1 MTRNLSAPS
10 SSLTAISPRPSTP
23 HFPVP
28 RRRKQAVVTDVLS
41 VGANATLHVYL
52 SGLFQR
58 FRWIV
63 RHDTSFDDALR
74 SIRQTATAVVVCE
87 EQLPDG
93 SWQGW
98 ASDVRSIPDAPE
110 LIVIGDDRALRNEV
124 LALGGFDALTRPL
137 READV
142 VWAVASAWHQW
153 RKRFEDQGGGG
164 LPCSDV

>member
-10 SSLTAISPRPSTP
+10 SSSTARPARPGTPRSPA
-23 HFPVP
+23 
-28 RRRKQAVVTDVLS
+28 RRLRKPAVVTDVLS

-58 FRWIV
+58 FRWV
-63 RHDTSFDDALR
+63 VDYDMSFGKALY
-74 SIRQTATAVVVCE
+74 SIRHMATAVIVCE

-93 SWQGW
+93 SWQSW
-98 ASDVRSIPDAPE
+98 ASSLRSAPNAPE
-110 LIVIGDDRALRNEV
+110 LIVVGNDRSLRSEV

-164 LPCSDV
+164 LPCSDA